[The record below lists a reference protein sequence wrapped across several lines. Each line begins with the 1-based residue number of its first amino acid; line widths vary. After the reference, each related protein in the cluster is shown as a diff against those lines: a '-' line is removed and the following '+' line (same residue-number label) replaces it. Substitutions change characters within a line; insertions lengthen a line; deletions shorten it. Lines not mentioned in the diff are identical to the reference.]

1 MSDLKTK
8 EEKEQLFSGDEQI
21 SYIRKKMGDDY
32 ITEEDVDFV
41 KHSLRIEKKSNTIE
55 LGGILNFIQ
64 IIAVIDLTIL
74 IVLFFRRDLAVLR
87 LVGFTKAFPLMIMT
101 LFSIGL
107 ILLILKI
114 NISREMK
121 MRNILIGALVIMFAI
136 NIVKIYLGLI
146 RINVSILAAPLLVLY
161 YWKSKRVKYT
171 FVEKK

>member
-8 EEKEQLFSGDEQI
+8 EEKEQFFSGDEQI

-41 KHSLRIEKKSNTIE
+41 KHSLRVEKKSNTIE

>member
-1 MSDLKTK
+1 
-8 EEKEQLFSGDEQI
+8 
-21 SYIRKKMGDDY
+21 MGDDY

-74 IVLFFRRDLAVLR
+74 IVFFFRRDLAVLR